1 MTRASIFKNG
11 SNQAVRLPREME
23 LKDVSEVEIRRDGN
37 SIIITP
43 VRKNWSSFVD
53 ADIADEDFLSA
64 RDSLIDMDRVS
75 L

>member
-53 ADIADEDFLSA
+53 TDTADEDFLSA
-64 RDSLIDMDRVS
+64 REPLIDTDRVS

>member
-1 MTRASIFKNG
+1 
-11 SNQAVRLPREME
+11 ME
-23 LKDVSEVEIRRDGN
+23 LRDVSEVEIRRDGN

-53 ADIADEDFLSA
+53 TDTADEDFLSA
-64 RDSLIDMDRVS
+64 REPLIDADRVS